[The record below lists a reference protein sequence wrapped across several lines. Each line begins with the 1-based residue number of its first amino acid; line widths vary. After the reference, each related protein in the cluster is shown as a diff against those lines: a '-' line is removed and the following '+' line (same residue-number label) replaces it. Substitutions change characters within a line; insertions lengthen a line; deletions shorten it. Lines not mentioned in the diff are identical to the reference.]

1 MCAVTGLDAPGGR
14 DLLISMLTER
24 LPELGNVQRHGRTR
38 LEVLEIVRACLREPR
53 GLRELLDTL
62 NVYDPGSTPVLRIR
76 ELVTTAPPL
85 LEVLPEAAARDV
97 RALLAQVRHLD
108 AHGTL
113 YAAAGDVTLPPR
125 PVSTLGEA
133 FDFLSRVNARPDGL
147 LPVMVLV
154 EHVATALDG
163 SDAHRQTATG
173 LREWNNAQAA
183 GLSLTTQL
191 KALRADVARGPAA
204 QPAPACL
211 VVQLCRHGMDPDRYL
226 LSHWRQIRPGPWRPE
241 RGEDRLVS
249 LREVGSVVEQ
259 LVDQAEQ
266 DWAGRPGRPV
276 MEFVLPVH
284 LLNHPMEWLPVAS
297 DSPVSTAL
305 CLSYPVVLRSL
316 ERMRKPQLHRRWH
329 NRWQQLL
336 DSSDTVCH
344 WDTAGSRGHDPSQWA
359 STLATDERLVS
370 VALNAPPLP
379 DSGGSRASLESALF
393 AGVPMAVWDRRPAAP
408 ADFRKRARKLL
419 KGRAIELPQRV
430 QQLRHEAATAA
441 AAQRD
446 VHVGRHVAVLF
457 DDPNRLV
464 DWSGSP
470 GVDAWNAR
478 GGHDEEGES

>member
-1 MCAVTGLDAPGGR
+1 MCAVTGLDAPSGR

-38 LEVLEIVRACLREPR
+38 LEMLEIVRACLREPR
-53 GLRELLDTL
+53 GLLELLDTL
-62 NVYDPGSTPVLRIR
+62 NVYDPGSAPVLRIR
-76 ELVTTAPPL
+76 ELVTVAPPVL
-85 LEVLPEAAARDV
+85 GVLPEAALQDG
-97 RALLAQVRHLD
+97 RALLARVRHLD

-113 YAAAGDVTLPPR
+113 YAAAGDLALPPR
-125 PVSTLGEA
+125 PVATLGEA

-147 LPVMVLV
+147 LPAMVLV
-154 EHVATALDG
+154 EHVITALG
-163 SDAHRQTATG
+163 GTAAHQQIATG
-173 LREWNNAQAA
+173 LREWNDAQAKHL
-183 GLSLTTQL
+183 GLRPQL
-191 KALRADVARGPAA
+191 QAVRAELDRGPAA

-241 RGEDRLVS
+241 RGEDRVVS
-249 LREVGSVVEQ
+249 LGEVASVLEE
-259 LVDQAEQ
+259 LIGRAEK

-284 LLNHPMEWLPVAS
+284 LLNQPMEWLPLQS
-297 DSPVSTAL
+297 DAPVSTAL

-336 DSSDTVCH
+336 DSADTVCH
-344 WDTAGSRGHDPSQWA
+344 WDTTGSRGHDPSQWA
-359 STLATDERLVS
+359 STLATDERLVT
-370 VALNAPPLP
+370 VALSAPPLP
-379 DSGGSRASLESALF
+379 GSGGSRASLESALF
-393 AGVPMAVWDRRPAAP
+393 AGVPVAVWDRRPAAT
-408 ADFRKRARKLL
+408 DFRKRARKLM
-419 KGRAIELPQRV
+419 KGRAVELPERV

-446 VHVGRHVAVLF
+446 VHAGRHVAVLF

-470 GVDAWNAR
+470 GADAWNTR

>member
-1 MCAVTGLDAPGGR
+1 MCAVTGLDAPPGR

-38 LEVLEIVRACLREPR
+38 LEMLEIVRACLREPR

-62 NVYDPGSTPVLRIR
+62 TVYDPGSAPVLRIR
-76 ELVTTAPPL
+76 ELVTTSPPV
-85 LEVLPEAAARDV
+85 LEVLPEAALQDV
-97 RALLAQVRHLD
+97 RALLDRVRHLD

-113 YAAAGDVTLPPR
+113 YAAAGDLPLPPR
-125 PVSTLGEA
+125 PVTTLVEA
-133 FDFLSRVNARPDGL
+133 FDFLGRVNARPDGL

-154 EHVATALDG
+154 EHVITALHG
-163 SDAHRQTATG
+163 SDAHRQVAAG
-173 LREWNNAQAA
+173 LREWNDVQAA
-183 GLSLTTQL
+183 KLGLTPQL
-191 KALRADVARGPAA
+191 EAVRADVTRGPAA

-211 VVQLCRHGMDPDRYL
+211 VVQLCRHGMEPDRYL

-249 LREVGSVVEQ
+249 LDEVGAVVEQ

-284 LLNHPMEWLPVAS
+284 LLNQPLEWLPLGS

-329 NRWQQLL
+329 NRWQQLQNSP
-336 DSSDTVCH
+336 DSGCH
-344 WDTAGSRGHDPSQWA
+344 WDTAGSRGHDPGRWA
-359 STLATDERLVS
+359 SALTSDERLVS

-379 DSGGSRASLESALF
+379 GSGGSRASLESALF
-393 AGVPMAVWDRRPAAP
+393 AGVPMAVWDRRPAVP
-408 ADFRKRARKLL
+408 DFRKRARKLM
-419 KGRAIELPQRV
+419 KGRAAELPQRV

-446 VHVGRHVAVLF
+446 VHMGRHLAVLF

-470 GVDAWNAR
+470 GADAWNAR